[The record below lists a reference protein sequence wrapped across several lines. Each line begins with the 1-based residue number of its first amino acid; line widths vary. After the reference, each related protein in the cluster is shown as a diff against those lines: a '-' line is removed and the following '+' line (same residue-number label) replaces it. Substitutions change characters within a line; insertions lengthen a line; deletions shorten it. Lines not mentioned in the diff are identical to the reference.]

1 MNLFGEIRRST
12 RTLRDLYLHDHGVV
26 EEESPEK
33 LMVRENYTSAINFLS
48 FLGFAPLFLGGS
60 NQDREVQ

>member
-33 LMVRENYTSAINFLS
+33 LIENKYTSAINFLS